1 MTAFIGVGNIGR
13 ILLERLTT
21 GGIPAANL
29 ILCDGDAL
37 RAEEASRHFGPRA
50 CSLTDE
56 PLPRSDIFLLTAPP
70 ECVGRV
76 LLRATCGAGAR
87 GEHQLC

>member
-1 MTAFIGVGNIGR
+1 MTALRNKRIAVIGVGNIGR

-37 RAEEASRHFGPRA
+37 HAEEASRHFGPRA

-56 PLPRSDIFLLTAPP
+56 PLPRSDIFLLTALP

-76 LLRATCGAGAR
+76 LLRATERRKA
-87 GEHQLC
+87 